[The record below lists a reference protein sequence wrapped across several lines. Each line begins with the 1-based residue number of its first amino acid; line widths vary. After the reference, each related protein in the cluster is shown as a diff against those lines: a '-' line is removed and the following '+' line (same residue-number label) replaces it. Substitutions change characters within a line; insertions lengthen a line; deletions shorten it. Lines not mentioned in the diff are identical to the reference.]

1 MKHFVW
7 ICFEK
12 TVMIQKREQFKKE
25 KRSITNKYQQN

>member
-25 KRSITNKYQQN
+25 NNSKKKNVA